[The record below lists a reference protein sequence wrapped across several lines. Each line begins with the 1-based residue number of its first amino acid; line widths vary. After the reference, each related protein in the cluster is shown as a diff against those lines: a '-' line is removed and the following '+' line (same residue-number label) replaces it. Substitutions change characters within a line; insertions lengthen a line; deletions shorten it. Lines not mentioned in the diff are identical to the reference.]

1 MDPYE
6 ILGISRNASEQEI
19 KKAYRKLSR
28 QYHPDANVGNPNAA
42 AYEEKF
48 KQIQQAYQTIM
59 DQRQGGSQ
67 SSGYGGFRQSR
78 STSDQNDLHLQA
90 AVNFIQNRRFQEA
103 IRVLE
108 DIQPRTAQWYYVSA
122 VAHSGAGNNATAIQY
137 ARTAAQM
144 EATNPEYQ
152 NLVRQLEFSGY
163 SYQQMQQPY
172 LENSSSFNSECVRCC
187 AANLILN
194 AVCNCCFGCS

>member
-67 SSGYGGFRQSR
+67 SSGYDGFRQSR

-103 IRVLE
+103 IRVLRISSRE
-108 DIQPRTAQWYYVSA
+108 PHSGIMLVLSHIPVPATMQQRFSMQELPHRWNRRIRNIRTLSGSWSSPVIPTSKCSSPIWKTALRSTQNVSA
-122 VAHSGAGNNATAIQY
+122 
-137 ARTAAQM
+137 
-144 EATNPEYQ
+144 
-152 NLVRQLEFSGY
+152 
-163 SYQQMQQPY
+163 
-172 LENSSSFNSECVRCC
+172 
-187 AANLILN
+187 
-194 AVCNCCFGCS
+194 AVLPI

>member
-59 DQRQGGSQ
+59 DQ
-67 SSGYGGFRQSR
+67 
-78 STSDQNDLHLQA
+78 A
-90 AVNFIQNRRFQEA
+90 AGRKPIQRIWR
-103 IRVLE
+103 I
-108 DIQPRTAQWYYVSA
+108 P
-122 VAHSGAGNNATAIQY
+122 
-137 ARTAAQM
+137 
-144 EATNPEYQ
+144 
-152 NLVRQLEFSGY
+152 
-163 SYQQMQQPY
+163 
-172 LENSSSFNSECVRCC
+172 SEPKHQRPK
-187 AANLILN
+187 
-194 AVCNCCFGCS
+194 